1 MPGVEDMQLQFGV
14 DPGFDGNSDGAPDDA
29 DANGFPDF
37 YTGVPTR
44 YVNPGDPILDT
55 GLVATVRVWILVR
68 AENPEVGFVDG
79 NSYNFADVVNYQ
91 PNDGFRRLLVSR
103 TIQVRNTQT

>member
-1 MPGVEDMQLQFGV
+1 M
-14 DPGFDGNSDGAPDDA
+14 
-29 DANGFPDF
+29 

-44 YVNPGDPILDT
+44 YVNPGDPLLNT
-55 GLVATVRVWILVR
+55 ALVVTARVWLLVR
-68 AENPEVGFVDG
+68 AENPEVGFVD
-79 NSYNFADVVNYQ
+79 SRTYNYADVVNYQ

>member
-1 MPGVEDMQLQFGV
+1 
-14 DPGFDGNSDGAPDDA
+14 
-29 DANGFPDF
+29 
-37 YTGVPTR
+37 VPTR

-79 NSYNFADVVNYQ
+79 NSYNYADVVNYQ